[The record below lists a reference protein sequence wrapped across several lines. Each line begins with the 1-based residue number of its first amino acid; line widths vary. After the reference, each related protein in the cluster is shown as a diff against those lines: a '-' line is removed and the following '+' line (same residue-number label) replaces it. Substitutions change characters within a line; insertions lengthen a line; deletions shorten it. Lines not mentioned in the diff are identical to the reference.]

1 MNGRRVADGRITP
14 ASVRRGATAHPAA
27 RRHAGSLTRDPALDQ
42 ASVLALLES
51 ARTLRSAKAAR
62 REVPLLGGR
71 TIALLFERA
80 STGIRASFEVAAH
93 DQGAHVT
100 YLGPE
105 RPRLGT
111 RESIQDSARALG
123 RVFDGIAFHGHAHT
137 AAEQL
142 ADGAQVPVWNGRSD
156 LWQPVQVLADMLTMS
171 TYTDIPFAQMT
182 VCHLGDGRRS
192 VARSLLVTG
201 ALLGMDVRIAA
212 PEGLG
217 PPPDVLVAA
226 QDRARVSGA
235 RLTVTDDASLA
246 VHGADFVYGHG
257 WVSLGETTQHWALR
271 LPKLMP
277 YRVTEELLA
286 GTGNPRTALLHC
298 LPAVHGTDSM
308 LGRRIH
314 EEMDLEG
321 AEVTPDV
328 FGGER
333 SLVFEQVANRM
344 HLTKAVL
351 LAGLA
356 D

>member
-1 MNGRRVADGRITP
+1 VNVRPLVNGRVT
-14 ASVRRGATAHPAA
+14 STTAQQGSALPPSG
-27 RRHAGSLTRDPALDQ
+27 RRHPGSLTRDPDLDR
-42 ASVLALLES
+42 AAVLALLSS
-51 ARTLRSAKAAR
+51 ARALRAAKAAR
-62 REVPLLGGR
+62 SEVPLLGGR
-71 TIALLFERA
+71 NIALLFERA

-100 YLGPE
+100 YLGPD

-111 RESIQDSARALG
+111 RESVQDSARALG
-123 RVFDGIAFHGHAHT
+123 RVFDGIAFHGRAHT

-142 ADGAQVPVWNGRSD
+142 ADEAQVPVWNGRSD

-171 TYTDIPFAQMT
+171 THTDTPFAQMT

-212 PEGLG
+212 PRGLG
-217 PPPDVLVAA
+217 PPPDVLVVA
-226 QDRARVSGA
+226 QDRARASGA
-235 RLTVTDDASLA
+235 RLTVTDDARLA
-246 VHGADFVYGHG
+246 VQGADFVYGHG

-271 LPKLMP
+271 LPKLLP

-286 GTGNPRTALLHC
+286 GSGNPRTAFLHG
-298 LPAVHGTDSM
+298 LPAVHGTDSV
-308 LGRRIH
+308 LGRRVH
-314 EEMDLEG
+314 EELDLEG

-328 FGGER
+328 FGGGR

-351 LAGLA
+351 LAGLT